1 MRYSKFVMIG
11 SAVALLLGA
20 CGGGD
25 SGSVPSRDELVA
37 EIVEKGG
44 VDKDVAECAADALFD
59 NLSKDDLKLV
69 VAGEE
74 PSAKAKD
81 SFTDAILDCLSDTE
95 VTDETEAE
103 ESTTTD
109 APATSTTDAPTTTAV
124 AGSVSQWATTAEAT
138 SQYGEDSWSATQA
151 TGEPNSPDCAD
162 QTTAWATE
170 KSDGNDTLTL
180 GYDTPVIPSAV
191 RISITYTPNQ
201 IVSVDVV
208 GTDGTVTS
216 VYTGAPSEETCPQ
229 LFEVPVT
236 GVTSAVDE
244 VRITL
249 DQSILALGWTE
260 IDAVE
265 LVGTE
270 S

>member
-1 MRYSKFVMIG
+1 MRHTKLVMIG
-11 SAVALLLGA
+11 AAVTLLFGA
-20 CGGGD
+20 CGGSD
-25 SGSVPSRDELVA
+25 SASVPSRDELVA
-37 EIVEKGG
+37 EIVEKSG
-44 VDKDVAECAADALFD
+44 VDKDVAACAADALFD
-59 NLSKDDLKLV
+59 NLSKDDLELV

-81 SFTDAILDCLSDTE
+81 AFTDAVLDCLSDTE
-95 VTDETEAE
+95 VTEATEAD

-109 APATSTTDAPTTTAV
+109 APAASTTV
-124 AGSVSQWATTAEAT
+124 ATDSVSQWATTAEAT

-151 TGEPNSPDCAD
+151 TGKPNSPDCAD
-162 QTTAWATE
+162 QITAWATE
-170 KSDGNDTLTL
+170 KSDGKDTLTL

-201 IVSVDVV
+201 VVSVDVV

-265 LVGTE
+265 LVGIA